1 MAYGTSRESSPKKEE
16 REEKVR
22 MADHRGLNGEKK
34 KKKAI
39 RQTLIWVYAVGEL
52 MQAIFSP
59 EEH

>member
-1 MAYGTSRESSPKKEE
+1 MAYGTLRESGPKKEE

-22 MADHRGLNGEKK
+22 MADPRGFNGR